1 MPDAR
6 KKPCCICRRWFRPDP
21 RIGSRQRACRNPD
34 CQSARQ
40 KKMQRRWR
48 ERNPDYFIARRI
60 QDRGKEDRLPE
71 PLRLP
76 PPLNR
81 LPWDIAQSE
90 FESQGA
96 DFIGVMGA
104 LLLRTAQLQ
113 FRAYLADLPRLADTL
128 PPASAQSPIAP
139 VGESPPFGAIE
150 NEAGVFT
157 NWTAAMNICG
167 RGIHNGNGSCWHRW
181 RPRDNRHRSSSSL
194 FRINRI
200 AIWSLTVTSAS
211 RLSNNWLGTRLRR
224 WSGR

>member
-21 RIGSRQRACRNPD
+21 RVGSRQRACRNPD

-48 ERNPDYFIARRI
+48 ERNPDYFTARRI
-60 QDRGKEDRLPE
+60 LDRGKEDRMPE

-76 PPLNR
+76 PPLSR

-104 LLLRTAQLQ
+104 LLLRNAQSQ
-113 FRAYLADLPRLADTL
+113 FRAYLTDLPRLADTL
-128 PPASAQSPIAP
+128 PAASAQSQIAP
-139 VGESPPFGAIE
+139 VGESLQLGTAE
-150 NEAGVFT
+150 NEARV
-157 NWTAAMNICG
+157 
-167 RGIHNGNGSCWHRW
+167 
-181 RPRDNRHRSSSSL
+181 SS
-194 FRINRI
+194 
-200 AIWSLTVTSAS
+200 T
-211 RLSNNWLGTRLRR
+211 GPPP
-224 WSGR
+224 